1 MKRVRE
7 IREKEREIRE
17 GKRYDFHQWIKDF
30 IIPADKRGW
39 NWLLISGGDVR
50 DKMQLDFSDL
60 TRSRCKVVEIDS
72 VPHTVIELRDRFI
85 PVLERSKNLRGFYSI
100 LSHKIA
106 EADLKRYHY
115 DLWRAAHNLEA
126 KVERLGELQRRDIRR
141 TTETEREVFAHNTI
155 RDAARHNRDF

>member
-1 MKRVRE
+1 MKRAAE
-7 IREKEREIRE
+7 IREKEREIQE

-60 TRSRCKVVEIDS
+60 TRSRCKMVDVDG

-85 PVLERSKNLRGFYSI
+85 PVLEKAKNLRGFYSV

-106 EADLKRYHY
+106 EIDLKRYHY

-126 KVERLGELQRRDIRR
+126 KVKRLGELQRRDIRR
-141 TTETEREVFAHNTI
+141 MAETGREVFAHNTI
-155 RDAARHNRDF
+155 RDAAKHNRDF

>member
-1 MKRVRE
+1 MKRAVE

-17 GKRYDFHQWIKDF
+17 GKKYDFRQWIKDF

-50 DKMQLDFSDL
+50 GRMRLDFSDL
-60 TRSRCKVVEIDS
+60 TRSRCKVVDVDG
-72 VPHTVIELRDRFI
+72 VPHTVLELRDRFI
-85 PVLERSKNLRGFYSI
+85 PILERAKNLRGFYSL

-106 EADLKRYHY
+106 EVDLKRYHY

-126 KVERLGELQRRDIRR
+126 KIERLGELQRRDIRR
-141 TTETEREVFAHNTI
+141 MTETERDVFARNTI
-155 RDAARHNRDF
+155 REAAKHNRDF